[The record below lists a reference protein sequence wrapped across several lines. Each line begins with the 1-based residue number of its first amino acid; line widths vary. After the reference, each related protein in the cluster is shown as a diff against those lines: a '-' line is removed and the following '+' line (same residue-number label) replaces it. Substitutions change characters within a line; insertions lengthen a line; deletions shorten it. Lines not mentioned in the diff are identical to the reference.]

1 MSNIIWFLLGFGI
14 CYFLACVIIF
24 LEDQYN
30 VAKPRLWFVLPWGIF
45 MLILCFIPNLF
56 IETFKFLIKGISEEQ
71 WNSVQNVFPEIKRKR
86 LFNNT
91 YFCQNPN
98 ARNFYERYY
107 FIRVKKNRQG
117 S

>member
-1 MSNIIWFLLGFGI
+1 M
-14 CYFLACVIIF
+14 
-24 LEDQYN
+24 
-30 VAKPRLWFVLPWGIF
+30 
-45 MLILCFIPNLF
+45 
-56 IETFKFLIKGISEEQ
+56 FKFLKKGISEKQ
-71 WNSVQNVFPEIKRKR
+71 WDLVQKFFQDIKPKR

-98 ARNFYERYY
+98 ARNFFERYY